1 MERRQGWY
9 SCPVVP
15 AHTAALGRARSQK
28 ITGQHIRTLMDRGV
42 TVIEPVSK
50 KLACGDVGRGAMA
63 APAVIV
69 KRVVEAMNAYQ
80 AAMDEAD
87 KAGKA
92 AFVP

>member
-1 MERRQGWY
+1 MVFLPSCRSRSHRR
-9 SCPVVP
+9 S
-15 AHTAALGRARSQK
+15 RARSQK